1 MVYTGGMTTF
11 TRKRISLFL
20 CLWLT
25 AFLFCQGMAK
35 AALLLAMPQPVAAV
49 EKMNCPMMQDGHAVV
64 KADSDMG
71 CQHLDKAYS
80 ADLPSMLGDHMPL
93 IVLFLIPSLM
103 GDAGSPIRLASLP
116 WHDPPSNI
124 SLPIRLQRFLK

>member
-1 MVYTGGMTTF
+1 MNTF

-35 AALLLAMPQPVAAV
+35 AALLPAMPASVMAV
-49 EKMNCPMMQDGHAVV
+49 EKMDCPMMSGDSHEVV
-64 KADSDMG
+64 KADCDMG

-80 ADLPSMLGDHMPL
+80 ADLPSMLGDHAPL
-93 IVLFLIPSLM
+93 IVLFLIPNLL
-103 GDAGSPIRLASLP
+103 GRVL
-116 WHDPPSNI
+116 N
-124 SLPIRLQRFLK
+124 